1 MNIKVYRYS
10 LIWNEIHMIYISE
23 LVSSKSKFIAPPPTH
38 THIHGSEFMSPSQ
51 ARRYNKNTQNKKLS
65 LIVFFLIRRW
75 MQGKWT
81 SICLTKAKYNT
92 NRLMYVIIRCLFF
105 LYRIFCLL
113 FVSCIFSTHHKVI
126 FMTWKQSTV
135 TEERLKYM

>member
-23 LVSSKSKFIAPPPTH
+23 LVSSKSKFIAPPPPH
-38 THIHGSEFMSPSQ
+38 TRIYMAASSCLL
-51 ARRYNKNTQNKKLS
+51 RRQGDIIKTPKTKKLS

-92 NRLMYVIIRCLFF
+92 NRLMYAIIRSLFF
-105 LYRIFCLL
+105 FIEFFACSSFHAYSAHIIRWFLWPE
-113 FVSCIFSTHHKVI
+113 SN
-126 FMTWKQSTV
+126 
-135 TEERLKYM
+135 RL